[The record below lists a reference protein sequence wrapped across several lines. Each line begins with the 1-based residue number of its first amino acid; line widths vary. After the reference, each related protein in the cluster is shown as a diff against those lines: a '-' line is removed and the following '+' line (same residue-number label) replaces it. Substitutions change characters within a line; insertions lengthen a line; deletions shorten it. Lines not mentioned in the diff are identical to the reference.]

1 MSEGQTG
8 SPQITTFS
16 DMLNEIRDFKRI
28 EELGLL
34 DYFCYV
40 EENQPIIEDNRNGFM
55 NGLVIIQ

>member
-1 MSEGQTG
+1 M
-8 SPQITTFS
+8 TTFS
-16 DMLNEIRDFKRI
+16 DILNKTRDFKNI

-40 EENQPIIEDNRNGFM
+40 EEAQPIIEDSRNGFM

>member
-1 MSEGQTG
+1 M
-8 SPQITTFS
+8 TTFS